1 MATIISI
8 CAKKGGPGKSTTA
21 FELAAGLLL
30 LQKRVLT
37 IDLDSQCNF
46 TTMCDSFDT
55 ELASIHEVLLKKCSI
70 RDAIQSSI
78 KEDKYKN
85 TNYVLDTVQSS
96 LDLDNVNVAILNEPD
111 RLFRLKQ
118 ALEEVKNDYDYII
131 IDTPPAFETL
141 TQSALCASDKL
152 ILVAQASQFDI
163 DALYQFGGGY
173 NQIKNYYNPNLSILG
188 ILLTRFSERSNF
200 RKEVKENMI
209 QVAEQLNTSL
219 FTTHIRENVKIPESQ
234 AQHSS
239 IWKYDK
245 TSNGAKDYYSFLKEV
260 IERLNDTADFPD
272 NLKTKAI

>member
-1 MATIISI
+1 MPIISV

-46 TTMCDSFDT
+46 TSMCDSFDP

-78 KEDKYKN
+78 REEKYKN

-111 RLFRLKQ
+111 RLFRLRQ
-118 ALEEVKNDYDYII
+118 ALDEVKNDYDYVI

-141 TQSALCASDKL
+141 TQMALCASDKL

-173 NQIKNYYNPNLSILG
+173 NQIKNYYNPSLEILG

-239 IWKYDK
+239 IWKFDK
-245 TSNGAKDYYSFLKEV
+245 TSNGAKDYYLFLKEV

>member
-1 MATIISI
+1 MPTIIPV

-30 LQKRVLT
+30 LKKRVLT

-46 TTMCDSFDT
+46 TTMCNSFDT

-70 RDAIQSSI
+70 KDAIQSSL
-78 KEDKYKN
+78 KDEYKN
-85 TNYVLDTVQSS
+85 TDYVLDTVQSS

-111 RLFRLKQ
+111 RLFRLRQ

-141 TQSALCASDKL
+141 TQMSLCASDKL

-163 DALYQFGGGY
+163 DALYQFSGGY
-173 NQIKNYYNPNLSILG
+173 NQIKNYYNQNLEILG

-200 RKEVKENMI
+200 RREVKENMS
-209 QVAEQLNTSL
+209 QVAEQLGTSL

-234 AQHSS
+234 ARHFS
-239 IWKYDK
+239 IWRHDK
-245 TSNGAKDYYSFLKEV
+245 NSNGAKDYTSFLAEV
-260 IERLNDTADFPD
+260 LARLNDNTPIPD
-272 NLKTKAI
+272 MIKFDTI

>member
-1 MATIISI
+1 MPKVISV

-30 LQKRVLT
+30 LKKRVLT

-46 TTMCDSFDT
+46 TTMCNSFDT

-70 RDAIQSSI
+70 KDAIQSSL
-78 KEDKYKN
+78 KDEYKN
-85 TNYVLDTVQSS
+85 TDYVLDTVQSS

-111 RLFRLKQ
+111 RLFRLRESLQ
-118 ALEEVKNDYDYII
+118 EVKNDYDYII

-141 TQSALCASDKL
+141 TQMSLCASDKL

-163 DALYQFGGGY
+163 DALYQFSGGY
-173 NQIKNYYNPNLSILG
+173 NQIKNYYNPNLEILG

-200 RKEVKENMI
+200 RREVKENMS
-209 QVAEQLNTSL
+209 QVAEQLGTSL

-234 AQHSS
+234 ARHFS
-239 IWKYDK
+239 IWRHDK
-245 TSNGAKDYYSFLKEV
+245 NSNGAKDYTSFLAEV
-260 IERLNDTADFPD
+260 LARLNDNTPIPD
-272 NLKTKAI
+272 MIKSDTI

>member
-1 MATIISI
+1 MPKVISV

-30 LQKRVLT
+30 LKKRVLT

-46 TTMCDSFDT
+46 TTMCNSFDT

-70 RDAIQSSI
+70 KDAIQSSL
-78 KEDKYKN
+78 KDEYKN
-85 TNYVLDTVQSS
+85 TDYVLDTVQSS

-111 RLFRLKQ
+111 RLFRLRESLQ
-118 ALEEVKNDYDYII
+118 EVKSDYDYII

-141 TQSALCASDKL
+141 TQMSLCASDKL

-163 DALYQFGGGY
+163 DALYQFSGGY
-173 NQIKNYYNPNLSILG
+173 NQIKSYYNPSLEILG

-200 RKEVKENMI
+200 RKEVKENMV
-209 QVAEQLNTSL
+209 QVAEQLGTSL

-234 AQHSS
+234 ARHFS
-239 IWKYDK
+239 IWRHDK
-245 TSNGAKDYYSFLKEV
+245 NSNGAKDYTSFLAEV
-260 IERLNDTADFPD
+260 LARLNDNTPIPD
-272 NLKTKAI
+272 MIKSDTI

>member
-1 MATIISI
+1 MPKVISV

-30 LQKRVLT
+30 LKKRVLT

-46 TTMCDSFDT
+46 TTMCNSFDT

-70 RDAIQSSI
+70 KDAIQSSL
-78 KEDKYKN
+78 KDEYKN
-85 TNYVLDTVQSS
+85 TDYVLDTVQSS

-111 RLFRLKQ
+111 RLFRLRESLQ
-118 ALEEVKNDYDYII
+118 EVKNDYDYII

-141 TQSALCASDKL
+141 TQMSLCASDKL

-163 DALYQFGGGY
+163 DALYQFSGGY
-173 NQIKNYYNPNLSILG
+173 NQIKNYYNQNLEILG

-200 RKEVKENMI
+200 RREVKENMS
-209 QVAEQLNTSL
+209 QVAEQLGTSL

-234 AQHSS
+234 ARHFS
-239 IWKYDK
+239 IWRHDK
-245 TSNGAKDYYSFLKEV
+245 NSNGAKDYTSFLAEV
-260 IERLNDTADFPD
+260 LARLNDNTPIPD
-272 NLKTKAI
+272 MIKSDTI

>member
-1 MATIISI
+1 MPTIISV

-30 LQKRVLT
+30 LKKRVLT

-46 TTMCDSFDT
+46 TTMCNSFDT

-70 RDAIQSSI
+70 KDAIQSSL
-78 KEDKYKN
+78 KDEYKN
-85 TNYVLDTVQSS
+85 TDYVLDTVQSS

-111 RLFRLKQ
+111 RLFRLRESLQ
-118 ALEEVKNDYDYII
+118 EVKNDYDYII

-141 TQSALCASDKL
+141 TQMSLCASDKL

-163 DALYQFGGGY
+163 DALYQFSGGY
-173 NQIKNYYNPNLSILG
+173 NQIKNYYNQNLEILG

-200 RKEVKENMI
+200 RKEVKKNMAQI
-209 QVAEQLNTSL
+209 AEQLNTSL
-219 FTTHIRENVKIPESQ
+219 FNTFIRENVKIPESQ

-239 IWKYDK
+239 IWRYDRR
-245 TSNGAKDYYSFLKEV
+245 SNGAKDYSAFLREV
-260 IERLNDTADFPD
+260 MFRLNDNVEFPEMM
-272 NLKTKAI
+272 KSEVI

>member
-1 MATIISI
+1 MPIISV

-46 TTMCDSFDT
+46 TSMCDSFDP

-78 KEDKYKN
+78 KEDKFKDA
-85 TNYVLDTVQSS
+85 NYVLDTVQSS

-111 RLFRLKQ
+111 RLFRLRQ

-141 TQSALCASDKL
+141 TQMALCASDKL

-173 NQIKNYYNPNLSILG
+173 NQIKSYYNPSLEILG

-200 RKEVKENMI
+200 RREVRDNMS

-219 FTTHIRENVKIPESQ
+219 FNTFIRENVKIPESQ

-239 IWKYDK
+239 IWRYDRR
-245 TSNGAKDYYSFLKEV
+245 SNGAKDYSAFLREV
-260 IERLNDTADFPD
+260 MFRLNDNVEFPEMM
-272 NLKTKAI
+272 KSEVI

>member
-1 MATIISI
+1 MPKVISV

-30 LQKRVLT
+30 LKKRVLT

-46 TTMCDSFDT
+46 TTMCNSFDT

-70 RDAIQSSI
+70 KDAIQSSL
-78 KEDKYKN
+78 KDEYKN
-85 TNYVLDTVQSS
+85 TDYVLDTVQSS

-111 RLFRLKQ
+111 RLFRLRE
-118 ALEEVKNDYDYII
+118 ALQEVKDDYDYII

-141 TQSALCASDKL
+141 TQMSLCASDKL

-163 DALYQFGGGY
+163 DALYQFSGGY
-173 NQIKNYYNPNLSILG
+173 NQIKNYYNQNLEILG

-200 RKEVKENMI
+200 RKEVKENMV
-209 QVAEQLNTSL
+209 QVAEQLGTSL

-234 AQHSS
+234 ARHFS
-239 IWKYDK
+239 IWRHDK
-245 TSNGAKDYYSFLKEV
+245 NSNGAKDYTSFLAEV
-260 IERLNDTADFPD
+260 LARLNDNTPIPD
-272 NLKTKAI
+272 MIKSDTI

>member
-1 MATIISI
+1 MAKIISI

-46 TTMCDSFDT
+46 TSMCDSFDP

-111 RLFRLKQ
+111 RLFRLRQ
-118 ALEEVKNDYDYII
+118 ALDEVKSDYDYII

-141 TQSALCASDKL
+141 TQMSLCASDKL

-163 DALYQFGGGY
+163 DALYQFAGGY
-173 NQIKNYYNPNLSILG
+173 NQIKSYYNPNLEILG

-234 AQHSS
+234 SQHAS

-245 TSNGAKDYYSFLKEV
+245 TCNGAKDYYSFLKEV
-260 IERLNDTADFPD
+260 IERLNDTADFPV
-272 NLKTKAI
+272 NLITKAI

>member
-1 MATIISI
+1 MAKIVSI

-46 TTMCDSFDT
+46 TSMCDSFDP
-55 ELASIHEVLLKKCSI
+55 ELASINEVLMKKCSI

-78 KEDKYKN
+78 REEKYKN

-96 LDLDNVNVAILNEPD
+96 LDLDNVNVSILNEPD
-111 RLFRLKQ
+111 RLFRLRQ
-118 ALEEVKNDYDYII
+118 ALDEVKNDYDYVI

-141 TQSALCASDKL
+141 TQMSLCASDKL

-173 NQIKNYYNPNLSILG
+173 NQIKSYYNPNLEILG

-200 RKEVKENMI
+200 RREVRDNMSQI
-209 QVAEQLNTSL
+209 AEQLNTSL
-219 FTTHIRENVKIPESQ
+219 FNTFIRENVKIPESQ
-234 AQHSS
+234 ANHVS

-245 TSNGAKDYYSFLKEV
+245 KSNGAKDYSAFLKEV
-260 IERLNDTADFPD
+260 MFRLNDNVEFPEI
-272 NLKTKAI
+272 LKSEII

>member
-1 MATIISI
+1 MPTIISV

-30 LQKRVLT
+30 LKKRVLT

-46 TTMCDSFDT
+46 TTMCNSFDT

-70 RDAIQSSI
+70 KDAIQSSL
-78 KEDKYKN
+78 KDEYKN
-85 TNYVLDTVQSS
+85 TDYVLDTVQSS

-111 RLFRLKQ
+111 RLFRLRESLQ
-118 ALEEVKNDYDYII
+118 EVKSDYDYII

-141 TQSALCASDKL
+141 TQMSLCASDKL

-163 DALYQFGGGY
+163 DALYQFSGGY
-173 NQIKNYYNPNLSILG
+173 NQIKSYYNPSLEILG

-200 RKEVKENMI
+200 RKEVKENMV
-209 QVAEQLNTSL
+209 QVAEQLGTSL

-234 AQHSS
+234 ARHFS
-239 IWKYDK
+239 IWRHDK
-245 TSNGAKDYYSFLKEV
+245 NSNGAKDYTSFLAEV
-260 IERLNDTADFPD
+260 LARLNDNTPIPD
-272 NLKTKAI
+272 MIKSDTI